1 MKENIRKIQKK
12 IEQHMHVSK
21 GIEENWRQV
30 WVQYR
35 ILYLIL
41 LIYIVTSAMLLEPF
55 FAWSLRVLLKYKGYS
70 YITTEMM
77 ADFFSSPVI
86 WIGLLAMILVI
97 CTLTML
103 LQVFTYEYIVLIK
116 RERQKSV
123 RRAFLRSLNF
133 CIDAWRNRK
142 IGIVLFIA
150 GNAVFQNLVI
160 ILLAIRFVPD
170 VWYIILAILKIT
182 GVRVGVVVGII
193 VLLIYYFLNF
203 YTIAYMIYE
212 NREWNEARKMSRELF
227 FSNKKNSVCGWGLRN
242 LLNGLFLSGLFMVLI
257 TTIIGLIMVFVTRE
271 LRIAVFCTVQ
281 DHMYVLVL
289 LLAVIFG
296 FASQVNGNLCTFVQV
311 RGSIAPI
318 TVYPGEKEKE
328 PEFLK
333 KRLLALLIFLLLGMD
348 IVVTYDRIRNGG
360 SVTLEHLGNL
370 QITAHRGDS
379 GNAPENTLP
388 SVEKGIE
395 SAADYIEIDVQ
406 ETLDGVVV
414 LMHDSTLARTTGA
427 KQSVSSLR
435 YDQLKYLDAGEWFG
449 PEFKGTPV
457 PTLEEVLKICKGKC
471 CLNIEIKGNKKTPD
485 LEQHVVDLIHK
496 YDFTRQCVVTSVY
509 KSSLIK
515 VKNYDPEIMTGYI
528 LSSAYGRYY
537 LDKDIDFLSMRST
550 LVTERIV
557 RLAHTYGKEVYV
569 WTVNKKQEAIWLSQ
583 LGVDNIIT
591 DRPTYIRNVVYGKE
605 NNENRISLIK
615 LILQ

>member
-1 MKENIRKIQKK
+1 M
-12 IEQHMHVSK
+12 SK

-30 WVQYR
+30 WGQYR

-41 LIYIVTSAMLLEPF
+41 LVYIVTASRLLEPF
-55 FAWSLRVLLKYKGYS
+55 FSWILRVLLKYKGYS

-86 WIGLLAMILVI
+86 WIGLLAMILLI
-97 CTLTML
+97 CILATF
-103 LQVFTYEYIVLIK
+103 LQVFTYEYIALLI
-116 RERQKSV
+116 REGKNSV
-123 RRAFLRSLNF
+123 PRAFLQSLDF
-133 CIDAWRNRK
+133 CINAWRNRE
-142 IGIVLFIA
+142 IGIVLFVA
-150 GNAVFQNLVI
+150 GNVIFQNLMIV
-160 ILLAIRFVPD
+160 LLGGRFIPE
-170 VWYIILAILKIT
+170 VWYIIQALLKMTAVKI
-182 GVRVGVVVGII
+182 GFCVGIGT
-193 VLLIYYFLNF
+193 LLFFYFLNF

-212 NREWNEARKMSRELF
+212 EKEWNVARKMSRDLF
-227 FSNKKNSVCGWGLRN
+227 LGNVKSSLLGWGLGN
-242 LLNGLFLSGLFMVLI
+242 LRNGLFLAGLFGILI
-257 TTIIGLIMVFVTRE
+257 SAVIGFVMVFVAKE

-281 DHMYVLVL
+281 DHVYILVL
-289 LLAVIFG
+289 LLAFLFG
-296 FASQVNGNLCTFVQV
+296 FPSQINGNLRTFLRV
-311 RGSIAPI
+311 RGM
-318 TVYPGEKEKE
+318 KE
-328 PEFLK
+328 PMTIRSKEEEKRPKIFK
-333 KRLLALLIFLLLGMD
+333 KKFVALLLMLLLGMD
-348 IVVTYDRIRNGG
+348 IVMTYDRIRNGG
-360 SVTLEHLGNL
+360 NAPLEDLGTL

-388 SVEKGIE
+388 AVEKAME

-406 ETLDGVVV
+406 ETIDGVVV
-414 LMHDSTLARTTGA
+414 LMHDSTLARTTGE
-427 KQSVSSLR
+427 KSSVSSLR
-435 YDQLKYLDAGEWFG
+435 YEQLQRLDAGKWFG
-449 PEFKGTPV
+449 LEFKGTPV
-457 PTLEEVLKICKGKC
+457 PTLEEVLELCKGKC
-471 CLNIEIKGNKKTPD
+471 RLNIEIKGNKKTPD

-515 VKNYDPEIMTGYI
+515 IKKFDPKIMTGYI

-550 LVTERIV
+550 LVTERVV

-591 DRPTYIRNVVYGKE
+591 DRPTYIRNVVYEQK

>member
-1 MKENIRKIQKK
+1 M
-12 IEQHMHVSK
+12 
-21 GIEENWRQV
+21 
-30 WVQYR
+30 
-35 ILYLIL
+35 
-41 LIYIVTSAMLLEPF
+41 
-55 FAWSLRVLLKYKGYS
+55 
-70 YITTEMM
+70 
-77 ADFFSSPVI
+77 
-86 WIGLLAMILVI
+86 
-97 CTLTML
+97 
-103 LQVFTYEYIVLIK
+103 
-116 RERQKSV
+116 
-123 RRAFLRSLNF
+123 
-133 CIDAWRNRK
+133 
-142 IGIVLFIA
+142 
-150 GNAVFQNLVI
+150 
-160 ILLAIRFVPD
+160 
-170 VWYIILAILKIT
+170 
-182 GVRVGVVVGII
+182 
-193 VLLIYYFLNF
+193 
-203 YTIAYMIYE
+203 
-212 NREWNEARKMSRELF
+212 
-227 FSNKKNSVCGWGLRN
+227 
-242 LLNGLFLSGLFMVLI
+242 
-257 TTIIGLIMVFVTRE
+257 
-271 LRIAVFCTVQ
+271 
-281 DHMYVLVL
+281 
-289 LLAVIFG
+289 
-296 FASQVNGNLCTFVQV
+296 
-311 RGSIAPI
+311 
-318 TVYPGEKEKE
+318 
-328 PEFLK
+328 
-333 KRLLALLIFLLLGMD
+333 IFLLLGMD